1 MQDDSPK
8 PSAMMVAIL
17 RAAHQLL
24 DAPPILDDP
33 LALRI
38 IGAERE
44 AEVRANPERFRDAL
58 TTALRTILVIRSRLA
73 EDTWQEAQQRG
84 VTQHVILG
92 AGLDTSAYR
101 GSLPPQARVFEV
113 DLPATQQWKRARL
126 ATAGIAVPDAV
137 RYAAVDFSAT
147 ALADG
152 LAQAGFDRTAPA
164 CFTWLGVTLYLT
176 PEDVAHTLDY
186 IASCAPGSSVV
197 FDFVIA
203 PHLLE
208 PRERAAM
215 EAISASLAQGGE
227 PWKSN
232 FAPAELETL
241 LLGMG
246 YNRVE
251 HFGRDELTQR
261 YLRGRSDDLRLAGST
276 GIIRAT
282 AGGNA
287 ATGATPAEHSAAGAG
302 TAAAVPG
309 TLAAAGTAAAGM
321 AGTAAAETPGVAAAG
336 TARR

>member
-24 DAPPILDDP
+24 DAPLILDDP

-38 IGAERE
+38 IGIERE
-44 AEVRANPERFRDAL
+44 AEVRANPERFHDAL

-101 GSLPPQARVFEV
+101 GSLAPRARVFEV

-126 ATAGIAVPDAV
+126 AAAGIAVPDAV

-147 ALADG
+147 TLADG

-164 CFTWLGVTLYLT
+164 CFTWLGVTLYLA
-176 PEDVAHTLDY
+176 PEDVAHTLSY

-208 PRERAAM
+208 AAERAAM
-215 EAISASLAQGGE
+215 EAISAGLAQGGE
-227 PWKSN
+227 PWKSH
-232 FAPAELETL
+232 FAPADLEAL

-246 YNRVE
+246 FSRIE

-261 YLRGRSDDLRLAGST
+261 YLRGRSDNLRLAGST
-276 GIIRAT
+276 GIIRAV
-282 AGGNA
+282 AGGDA
-287 ATGATPAEHSAAGAG
+287 ATGATPTERSAAGTRTAMAG
-302 TAAAVPG
+302 KRE
-309 TLAAAGTAAAGM
+309 AAG
-321 AGTAAAETPGVAAAG
+321 
-336 TARR
+336 R